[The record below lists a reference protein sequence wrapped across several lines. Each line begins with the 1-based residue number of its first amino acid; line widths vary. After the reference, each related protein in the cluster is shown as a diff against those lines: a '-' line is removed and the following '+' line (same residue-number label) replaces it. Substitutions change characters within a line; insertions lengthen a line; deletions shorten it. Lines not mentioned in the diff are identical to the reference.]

1 MKNCLKIKISFS
13 KNNSLEQGLKRFENK
28 ENRTVNTKYNFPTV
42 EITNYNV
49 IINWESFFDQP
60 VKNNLRKK
68 NNIIKMSTVQK
79 RYYASGCL
87 SDYNYFNNYY
97 KILAIDLSK
106 QEAPDPDLKP
116 IQQSNFSGNLSR
128 KVNAKKNFFFLIEEV
143 KETVL
148 GIWQGTVKVL
158 RILSL
163 LQINPQLI

>member
-1 MKNCLKIKISFS
+1 
-13 KNNSLEQGLKRFENK
+13 
-28 ENRTVNTKYNFPTV
+28 
-42 EITNYNV
+42 
-49 IINWESFFDQP
+49 
-60 VKNNLRKK
+60 
-68 NNIIKMSTVQK
+68 MSTVQK
-79 RYYASGCL
+79 HYYASGCL

-106 QEAPDPDLKP
+106 QKAPDPDLKP

-148 GIWQGTVKVL
+148 GFWQGTVKVL